1 MDRAEQRIGNVAL
14 VKLQGSRINF
24 HKFCLL
30 PKGGFLPRLRLLQNQ
45 PRRRRFA
52 HAGRSVNED
61 MLRIGTAE
69 RRTQGADRLLLPM
82 ISISA
87 LGRVCSAS
95 GSVRPSSR
103 MHASLSCSKT
113 LSSKVKLLILLR
125 LRLLLKK

>member
-1 MDRAEQRIGNVAL
+1 MPTCQNAPAPLIDRVMDRAEQRIGNVAL

-69 RRTQGADRLLLPM
+69 RRTQGANRLLLPDDLCQRLV
-82 ISISA
+82 A
-87 LGRVCSAS
+87 GLLG
-95 GSVRPSSR
+95 
-103 MHASLSCSKT
+103 
-113 LSSKVKLLILLR
+113 
-125 LRLLLKK
+125 

>member
-69 RRTQGADRLLLPM
+69 RRMQGALL
-82 ISISA
+82 SIREKYGKNA
-87 LGRVCSAS
+87 ILKG
-95 GSVRPSSR
+95 
-103 MHASLSCSKT
+103 MSLRDGATARQRNEQIGGHKA
-113 LSSKVKLLILLR
+113 
-125 LRLLLKK
+125 